1 MAQLYLEDGI
11 KQLVSEFIAAE
22 CPSVREQTIEER
34 RQGYINS
41 TILAG
46 EIEEVFEVRP
56 ISIDGAELTLFKPSA
71 AKDLPV
77 VIYYHGGCFVSGGVE
92 THNQQLRKLANE
104 AGALVIAVRYRLAP
118 EHVYPAAHD
127 DAFHAANVVHQHCHQ
142 WGGDNANITLMGDS
156 AGGHLALVTCLR
168 LKAKGQWLPQKQVL
182 IYPMLDAT
190 AKSQSYN
197 DNGEKF
203 IITRDTLLTGFDM
216 YLDWHPRTDVEAS
229 PLRSHDLA
237 GLPETHII
245 TAEFDPLVDEGE
257 QLFRN
262 LLDAGVNAHCRRYLG
277 VIHGFFQLAGVS
289 RSARDA
295 MVQVANIVKTPEGYL

>member
-11 KQLVSEFIAAE
+11 KQLVSEFIAAG

-41 TILAG
+41 TVLAG
-46 EIEEVFEVRP
+46 EIEAVFEVRP
-56 ISIDGAELTLFKPSA
+56 VSIDGAELMLFKPSA
-71 AKDLPV
+71 AQDLPV

-92 THNQQLRKLANE
+92 THNQQLRKLAND
-104 AGALVIAVRYRLAP
+104 AGALVIAVTYRLAP

-127 DAFHAANVVHQHCHQ
+127 DAFHAANVVHQHCHL
-142 WGGDNANITLMGDS
+142 WGGDKDKITLMGDS

-190 AKSQSYN
+190 AKSQSYS
-197 DNGEKF
+197 DNGEKY

-216 YLDWHPRTDVEAS
+216 YLDWHPRTDAEAS
-229 PLRSHDLA
+229 PLRSDNLA

-295 MVQVANIVKTPEGYL
+295 MVQITNIVKTP

>member
-1 MAQLYLEDGI
+1 MNQLYLEDGI
-11 KQLVSEFIAAE
+11 KQLVSEFIAAG
-22 CPSVREQTIEER
+22 CPSVREQSLEER
-34 RQGYINS
+34 RQGYIAS
-41 TILAG
+41 TVLAG
-46 EIEEVFEVRP
+46 EPEAVFEVKTLSLEG
-56 ISIDGAELTLFKPSA
+56 IELTLFKPSA
-71 AKDLPV
+71 DNNLPV
-77 VIYYHGGCFVSGGVE
+77 VIYYHGGCFVSGGIA
-92 THNQQLRKLANE
+92 THNQQLRKIANDS
-104 AGALVIAVRYRLAP
+104 GALVVAVSYRLAP

-127 DAFHAANVVHQHCHQ
+127 DAFNAANLVQQHCQQ
-142 WGGDNANITLMGDS
+142 WGGDNTNITLMGDS

-168 LKAKGQWLPQKQVL
+168 LKSKGQWLPKKQVL

-190 AKSQSYN
+190 AKSQSYI
-197 DNGEKF
+197 DNGDKY

-229 PLRSHDLA
+229 PLRSQELE

-245 TAEFDPLVDEGE
+245 TAEFDPLLDEGE

-289 RSARDA
+289 QSARDA
-295 MVQVANIVKTPEGYL
+295 MVQVTHIIRD